1 MGSWNQKY
9 QGLWPGS
16 HLLLC
21 VLRQV
26 TEPLSEQ
33 EWRIWDVLRLP
44 GFFCSL
50 FFFFCFVFVF
60 GLFAISRAAPVA
72 YGDSQAKGLVGAV
85 ASGQGSNPQ
94 PHGS

>member
-1 MGSWNQKY
+1 MGCLKAA
-9 QGLWPGS
+9 
-16 HLLLC
+16 
-21 VLRQV
+21 R
-26 TEPLSEQ
+26 
-33 EWRIWDVLRLP
+33 
-44 GFFCSL
+44 FFL
-50 FFFFCFVFVF
+50 FFVFFFCFVFVF